1 MGFISKIPQNPSI
14 SFIVFSTFCRSGI
27 IYPRPFHPSAKADGK
42 FEYRILNIENFL
54 TGDKPEFNNIA
65 VCFSR
70 RIEMLAQNESRQ
82 KNSPFTRGCEKMMMQ
97 M

>member
-1 MGFISKIPQNPSI
+1 
-14 SFIVFSTFCRSGI
+14 
-27 IYPRPFHPSAKADGK
+27 
-42 FEYRILNIENFL
+42 LNIENFL

-82 KNSPFTRGCEKMMMQ
+82 KNSPFTKGGRGDFRIVEKMAAGLGKEMFIPYGQ
-97 M
+97 GTQAPKG